1 MSLHKSTKG
10 HQQYAY
16 NTTYVYITYT
26 TTCVNIK
33 KKEIKSYFD
42 DYQTHCFSKFAFTVS
57 VSSYVCLK

>member
-26 TTCVNIK
+26 TTCVNIQK
-33 KKEIKSYFD
+33 KKNHLLMITEHIALANL
-42 DYQTHCFSKFAFTVS
+42 H
-57 VSSYVCLK
+57 L